1 MSAEGLGR
9 GLEVDG
15 GTKHRI
21 TFIVF
26 TVFLIQLKV
35 PNPEKS
41 YLINLRCLR
50 FISNCVIVIFVIT
63 NESTLSPLVDEVLHG
78 LLLYQVEAHE
88 VETEA
93 DK

>member
-1 MSAEGLGR
+1 MLSLFS
-9 GLEVDG
+9 L
-15 GTKHRI
+15 
-21 TFIVF
+21 FN
-26 TVFLIQLKV
+26 LKY
-35 PNPEKS
+35 PEKS
-41 YLINLRCLR
+41 YLINLQCLR

-93 DK
+93 DQEVDHAADQLVGVIVV